1 MKNADHLI
9 SSAHREDG
17 AIAALHKEFIP
28 NWTSEQFGDFVKDL
42 AFLADAWANK
52 SDTEDV
58 QLSTKFWTRVVMLEA
73 RFWPDV

>member
-9 SSAHREDG
+9 SSTHSEDG

-42 AFLADAWANK
+42 TFLTNAWANI
-52 SDTEDV
+52 SDTKDV
-58 QLSTKFWTRVVMLEA
+58 QLSRNFCTRVIVLEA